1 MQYQATTPPRNAVLA
16 VPLPNA
22 PVATAVQH
30 TFNVSVSR
38 VVVYSLMNVADTI
51 GSFPGNHLI
60 SLKELYGQIYTCAVA
75 AVERYDGRVEDAAAP
90 CGQVGAAPSIP
101 AV

>member
-1 MQYQATTPPRNAVLA
+1 
-16 VPLPNA
+16 
-22 PVATAVQH
+22 
-30 TFNVSVSR
+30 
-38 VVVYSLMNVADTI
+38 MNVADTI
-51 GSFPGNHLI
+51 GFISLDKDHLI
-60 SLKELYGQIYTCAVA
+60 SLKELDGEVYTCAAA